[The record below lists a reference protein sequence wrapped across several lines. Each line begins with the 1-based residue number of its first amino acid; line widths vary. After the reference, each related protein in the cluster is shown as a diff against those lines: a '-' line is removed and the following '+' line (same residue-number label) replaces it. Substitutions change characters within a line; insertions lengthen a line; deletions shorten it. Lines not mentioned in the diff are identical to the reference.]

1 MFVMDEVKEMCV
13 LWKLDTFDTIDVFSD
28 IGEDLLP
35 AKSTTHL
42 WLNLLYFLFS
52 HDLFLGLVSCFF
64 EFLVE
69 VIQPQLS
76 FLSIDEVQ
84 VVKVS
89 IRVIAS

>member
-1 MFVMDEVKEMCV
+1 MYSLVTGSEPE
-13 LWKLDTFDTIDVFSD
+13 LQSPTRTSDVFSD

-42 WLNLLYFLFS
+42 WLGLLYFLFS

-64 EFLVE
+64 ELLVE
-69 VIQPQLS
+69 IIQPQLS

-84 VVKVS
+84 VVKIR
-89 IRVIAS
+89 IRVITP